1 MSVAALTEVEERH
14 SREAIE
20 AEIVRFEERAQ
31 QLQSGAISAQQFR
44 PFRLKH
50 GTYGQRQP
58 GFQMLRVKVAAGV
71 LKPSQLRVLARICDE
86 YSTGRGHL
94 TTRENVQFHF
104 VKLENVPVA
113 MRLLADCGL
122 TTREACGNTVRNITA
137 FSVARDCPGGG
148 LWGLPPLA
156 RGAPSP

>member
-1 MSVAALTEVEERH
+1 MLQTETIDARH
-14 SREAIE
+14 TREAIE
-20 AEIVRFEERAQ
+20 QEISVFEERAGQ
-31 QLQSGAISAQQFR
+31 FIRGEITEEQFR

-71 LKPSQLRVLARICDE
+71 VKPSQLRVLAQIAEE

-104 VKLENVPVA
+104 
-113 MRLLADCGL
+113 
-122 TTREACGNTVRNITA
+122 
-137 FSVARDCPGGG
+137 
-148 LWGLPPLA
+148 
-156 RGAPSP
+156 